1 MSIMEACIPA
11 VLLIDKDNMYF
22 ADHYGHTKNDN
33 LQKIDYEHGSFMS
46 TIAYRSL
53 MHMANRVEPMLRLNW
68 VSASDWLDG
77 LNGLHVLGGLNGF
90 NGLNWL
96 NWLGWLNGLV
106 V

>member
-53 MHMANRVEPMLRLNW
+53 MHMANRVEPMAARHGCNNRYTGGMLRGVMNFF
-68 VSASDWLDG
+68 D
-77 LNGLHVLGGLNGF
+77 N
-90 NGLNWL
+90 
-96 NWLGWLNGLV
+96 
-106 V
+106 

>member
-1 MSIMEACIPA
+1 MNYNGFGSDHMSIMEACIPA

-53 MHMANRVEPMLRLNW
+53 MHMANRVEPMAARHGCNNRYTGGMLRGVMNFF
-68 VSASDWLDG
+68 D
-77 LNGLHVLGGLNGF
+77 N
-90 NGLNWL
+90 
-96 NWLGWLNGLV
+96 
-106 V
+106 